1 MMSSG
6 ICTQPLLP
14 LRSDPSEQSEMISQL
29 LFGEL
34 FEVLEEHGSWSKI
47 RNLSDD
53 YQGWCTTKMLQLLP
67 LPFFETIEKKDPIF
81 TNVPLSACL
90 KQGESEPRL
99 FLPAGSRLYFFDEE
113 SKFFPIWRTRFPGE
127 DKPEKEY
134 WSINPDF
141 LGYTGKTTVQEMIRT
156 AMLFMNAPYL
166 WGGKSILGIDCSGLT
181 QLVYSILGI
190 KLSRNACD
198 QVIQGMSVSNLFEA
212 EPGDLAFFSNTEGKV
227 VHVGILLDRNRI
239 LHASGCVHIDP
250 IDAEGIYNE
259 VLGRYTHHLFSIR
272 RIIGL

>member
-1 MMSSG
+1 MMSPG

-14 LRSDPSEQSEMISQL
+14 LRSGPSEQAEMISQL

-34 FEVLEEHGSWSKI
+34 FVVLDKNGSWSKI
-47 RNLSDD
+47 HNMSDD

-67 LPFFETIEKKDPIF
+67 LPFFETLKRKDPFF
-81 TNVPLSACL
+81 TNVPLSACI

-113 SKFFPIWRTRFPGE
+113 SKYFSIWRSSILGE

-134 WSINPDF
+134 WSIDPAF
-141 LGYTGKTTVQEMIRT
+141 LGNTGKASVHEMVRI

-166 WGGKSILGIDCSGLT
+166 WGGKSILGIDCSGFT

-190 KLSRNACD
+190 KIPRNACD
-198 QVIQGMSVSNLFEA
+198 QASQGETVSRMFEVK
-212 EPGDLAFFSNTEGKV
+212 PGDLAFFSNTEGKV
-227 VHVGILLDRNRI
+227 VHVGILLDQHRI
-239 LHASGCVHIDP
+239 LHASGNVHIDP
-250 IDAEGIYNE
+250 IDSEGIYSE
-259 VLGRYTHHLFSIR
+259 VQGMYTHHLFSVK
-272 RIIGL
+272 RILGF

>member
-113 SKFFPIWRTRFPGE
+113 SKFFPIWRTRFPRE

-134 WSINPDF
+134 WSINPAF

-198 QVIQGMSVSNLFEA
+198 QAIQGMSVSNLFEA

>member
-1 MMSSG
+1 MPSG

-14 LRSDPSEQSEMISQL
+14 IRSDPSEQSEMTSQL

-34 FEVLEEHGSWSKI
+34 FEVLEEHESWSKI
-47 RNLSDD
+47 RNLSDN

-67 LPFFETIEKKDPIF
+67 LSFFETLEKKNPIF
-81 TNVPLSACL
+81 TTVPLSACL
-90 KQGESEPRL
+90 KQGEGEFRL

-113 SKFFPIWRTRFPGE
+113 SKCFPIWRTRFSRD
-127 DKPEKEY
+127 DKPQKEY

-141 LGYTGKTTVQEMIRT
+141 LGYAGKTSVQEMIRT

-166 WGGKSILGIDCSGLT
+166 WGGKSILGMDCSGLT
-181 QLVYSILGI
+181 QLVCSIIGL

-198 QVIQGMSVSNLFEA
+198 QVLQGTLVPNLIEA
-212 EPGDLAFFSNTEGKV
+212 KPGDLAFFSNTDGKV

-250 IDAEGIYNE
+250 IDAEGIYSE
-259 VLGRYTHHLFSIR
+259 VLGKYTHHLFSVKRFIDF
-272 RIIGL
+272 